1 MVARQQISEAEMVE
15 RRAREDEARISAELP
30 ELKVSFATA
39 PWEVEVSD
47 RPAVLYDEPV
57 DEPHQLEQHF
67 RHMKTL
73 EQNTIRAQS
82 AQRIATAMWSDA
94 EADRVAA
101 SERRRIAEEQLS
113 KASSLGVGVGLL

>member
-1 MVARQQISEAEMVE
+1 MRPQMNEAEMAE
-15 RRAREDEARISAELP
+15 LRAKEEEARISAELP
-30 ELKVSFATA
+30 ELKVPFTSA
-39 PWEVEVSD
+39 PWEIEVSQLFATLLAL
-47 RPAVLYDEPV
+47 RIPLTGT
-57 DEPHQLEQHF
+57 QLEQHF

-82 AQRIATAMWSDA
+82 AQRIANAMWSDA

-101 SERRRIAEEQLS
+101 SERRRIAEEQLA